1 MKHHFE
7 FIEPVDEAV
16 LSFIE
21 QLPNQALGKTV
32 RFHTDNESPFD
43 LGNIRMALLSIEDK
57 YDETS
62 NIDFLKIRKQLYNLF
77 PGNWSHSIADL
88 GTVVAAENF
97 EHTNYLLQ
105 NTLAVLIKNNIVPII
120 LGGSQKYAYSNY
132 RAYESLEHLVNV
144 VNIDYRFDLG
154 DASMPIE
161 GHSFAGKMVVE
172 KPIILFNYANLGYQ
186 SYLNPI
192 EETDLMENLYFEKYR
207 LGEIKSDIT
216 LAEPVLRDADMVC
229 IDYNAIKSNETG
241 FATLHQPNGFEG
253 TEICALC
260 RYAGISDKVSS
271 FGIYEINSA
280 SFNTVG
286 ENLIA
291 QMIWYFVEGFNYRS
305 HDFPYTTRNQ
315 YKKFIVAQEGEDL
328 IFYQSP
334 KSGRWWMEVPLK
346 EINNKW
352 QRNSLIPCQH
362 KDYLDACN
370 NIVPE
375 RWWRAFKKF

>member
-7 FIEPVDEAV
+7 FIQPVSEDV
-16 LSFIE
+16 LMYVQ
-21 QLPNQALGKTV
+21 QLPKQALGKTIH
-32 RFHTDNESPFD
+32 FHTDNKSPFD
-43 LGNIRMALLSIEDK
+43 LSHIRLALLSIEDQ
-57 YDETS
+57 YDQS
-62 NIDFLKIRKQLYNLF
+62 VPADFSKIRKQFYSLF
-77 PGNWSHSIADL
+77 SGNWGHAIADL
-88 GTVVAAENF
+88 GIVVAAENF

-105 NTLAVLIKNNIVPII
+105 NTLEVLIKNNIIPII

-144 VNIDYRFDLG
+144 VNIDHRFDLG
-154 DASMPIE
+154 DASQPID

-172 KPIILFNYANLGYQ
+172 KPILLFNYANIGFQ

-192 EETDLMENLYFEKYR
+192 EETDLMESLHFETYR

-216 LAEPVLRDADMVC
+216 LAEPVLRDADLVC
-229 IDYNAIKSNETG
+229 IDFNSIKSNETG

-271 FGIYEINSA
+271 FGIYELQSA
-280 SFNTVG
+280 SFNAIS
-286 ENLIA
+286 ENLTA
-291 QMIWYFVEGFNYRS
+291 QMIWYFIEGYNYRS
-305 HDFPYTTRNQ
+305 NDFPFTTRNH
-315 YKKFIVAQEGEDL
+315 YKKFIVPQESGEMV
-328 IFYQSP
+328 FYQSP
-334 KSGRWWMEVPLK
+334 KSGRWWMEIPLK

-362 KDYLDACN
+362 QDYLDACN
-370 NIVPE
+370 DVVPD
-375 RWWRAFKKF
+375 RWWRACQKF